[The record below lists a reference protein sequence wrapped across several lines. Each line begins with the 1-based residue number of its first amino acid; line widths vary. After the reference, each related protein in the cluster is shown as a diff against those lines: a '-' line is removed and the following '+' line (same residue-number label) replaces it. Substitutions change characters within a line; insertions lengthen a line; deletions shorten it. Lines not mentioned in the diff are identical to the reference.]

1 MTTTMAQPT
10 GAPSEPPSGSPSGSP
25 AGSQSGP
32 AAGPPTGLPAGGH
45 AVDERSLRIPDI
57 SADLLP
63 VEITAARRTRA
74 VRRAVIASV
83 AAFAVVLAGW
93 YALAIQETRAA
104 AKDLAQAQKGVHAFT
119 SRQRNFDDL
128 VEVQKQSKIINDQLS
143 SLMAKDLQWSRLLQA
158 LQSAAPDGI
167 TITGMTAA
175 LTTDE
180 TAGSSANGTTD
191 TDAIGTLTLG
201 GVGTTKNVIAAY
213 VDALAR
219 VNGVENALPGDVTQQ
234 SSGLQFSVHMDI
246 TKAALGGRFTK
257 TAGATK

>member
-1 MTTTMAQPT
+1 
-10 GAPSEPPSGSPSGSP
+10 
-25 AGSQSGP
+25 
-32 AAGPPTGLPAGGH
+32 
-45 AVDERSLRIPDI
+45 
-57 SADLLP
+57 
-63 VEITAARRTRA
+63 
-74 VRRAVIASV
+74 VIASV

-104 AKDLAQAQKGVHAFT
+104 SQDLAQAQKGVHGFM
-119 SRQRNFDDL
+119 SRQRDFDDL
-128 VEVQKQSKIINDQLS
+128 VEVQKDSKIINDQLS
-143 SLMAKDLQWSRLLQA
+143 NLMAKDLQWSRLLQA

-167 TITGMTAA
+167 TITGITAA
-175 LTTDE
+175 LMTDE
-180 TAGSSANGTTD
+180 TTGPSPTGKTA

-201 GVGTTKNVIAAY
+201 GVGTTKTVIAAY

-219 VNGVENALPGDVTQQ
+219 VNGVANALPGDVTQQ